1 MEDVNLEHVSSCF
14 LVKMGTWNQ
23 RNRPYLLEVERR
35 CDYFSWNGFCVQTIV
50 WVRGY
55 KQQLQGTTLLHSF
68 NGRLGPRTSRDLS
81 ITMLSFYQAMASE
94 KHHCSNLPRPLSACC
109 KECNMRCF
117 QWQADTHAL
126 LKVMA
131 TEKVQD
137 LQGRNVGPSAES
149 PVLVGS
155 DLISVQ
161 EPRESQNPDPHR
173 FLAFTSQHQ
182 GIRPRHLGQKR
193 GVFV

>member
-1 MEDVNLEHVSSCF
+1 MV
-14 LVKMGTWNQ
+14 
-23 RNRPYLLEVERR
+23 
-35 CDYFSWNGFCVQTIV
+35 
-50 WVRGY
+50 
-55 KQQLQGTTLLHSF
+55 
-68 NGRLGPRTSRDLS
+68 
-81 ITMLSFYQAMASE
+81 SFYQPVASE
-94 KHHCSNLPRPLSACC
+94 KHHCSNLPRPPSACC

-117 QWQADTHAL
+117 QWQGHTHVL

-161 EPRESQNPDPHR
+161 APRESQNPDPHR

-193 GVFV
+193 GVFVQKLGARAWHQHSSQSSSLPRWLREVFPPKLRHLQRIGLTW